1 MILKN
6 AETILFSRRKLI
18 SFFQPSSTHRFV
30 IFEAVDEELNIN
42 VIFGNVFPPIF
53 SRKMFNNVN
62 FSTKKIV
69 TDFCFLS
76 VVLGIFFKKKIEKRF
91 FPLIFD

>member
-62 FSTKKIV
+62 FSTKKNCNRLLLFV
-69 TDFCFLS
+69 RCTRY
-76 VVLGIFFKKKIEKRF
+76 IFQKKNRKAF
-91 FPLIFD
+91 FPSNF